1 MNDIETEI
9 TGKTVEDKLLEDNS
23 PAAINRVLLQ
33 QANPLDDNYEKL
45 KREEVKT
52 NWLRHEGTSQ
62 FITDL
67 NNIRQDKLMKAENAA
82 KNGHSEEALRLI
94 LQSASIRETM
104 EIIKE

>member
-9 TGKTVEDKLLEDNS
+9 TGKTIEDKLLEDNAPVNS
-23 PAAINRVLLQ
+23 EKFNVLM
-33 QANPLDDNYEKL
+33 DSIGDNYEKL

-62 FITDL
+62 FVNDL
-67 NNIRQDKLMKAENAA
+67 NNIRQDKLVKAENAA